1 MGIQMKKILLISCSP
16 RKGNSE
22 TIIYKMQEFLK
33 TKGANTEVCLLRKKK
48 IERCNGCIEYCNK
61 NLTCYKKDDVPKLL
75 EKMKTADAFVFVS
88 PNYFRMPPGIFK
100 DFIDRCCVLY
110 TAQIDFSKKKSCVIV
125 VGEEKIKYSDICTNN
140 IAKNFCEILGM
151 KVVAKKSF
159 QSKSELKGNYNDIF
173 ENRFNKNIL
182 KDLRNIC
189 KAIM

>member
-1 MGIQMKKILLISCSP
+1 MKKILLVCGSP

-22 TIIYKMQEFLK
+22 TIIYKMQELLK
-33 TKGANTEVCLLRKKK
+33 AKGANTEVVLLREKK

-61 NLTCYKKDDVPKLL
+61 NLCCHKKDDVPKLL

-88 PNYFRMPPGIFK
+88 PNYFRMPPGLFK

-110 TAQIDFSKKKSCVIV
+110 TAQIDFSKKKSVVIV
-125 VGEEKIKYSDICTNN
+125 VGEEKAKYSDICTNN

-159 QSKSELKGNYNDIF
+159 QSNSELKGNYNDVF
-173 ENRFNKNIL
+173 ENGFNKNIIM
-182 KDLRNIC
+182 DLEKIA
-189 KAIM
+189 KELL